1 MTPTATGEERSALPE
16 PISTPPYHLAAVRIF
31 ELLGRNVIVI
41 NPTLGTI
48 WRGYARAIATDP
60 SIIID
65 ADDGQRVTLPLAWAS
80 IDHSAP
86 TRRRDASTPEQ
97 TAGETLLKRVIEL
110 EDELAAARRELDEA
124 HATMTELK
132 TTQAGASQDFRDG
145 AATGAA
151 IVEVRMRTLESFGL
165 TLTAEAAQQIA
176 KAIRAE
182 YGGAV
187 NVESLT

>member
-1 MTPTATGEERSALPE
+1 MPEKKQLTRRER
-16 PISTPPYHLAAVRIF
+16 

-48 WRGYARAIATDP
+48 WRGYAGAIATDP
-60 SIIID
+60 SVIID
-65 ADDGQRVTLPLAWAS
+65 TDDGQRLTLPLAWAS

-132 TTQAGASQDFRDG
+132 SVTTQAGASQDFRDG

-151 IVEVRMRTLESFGL
+151 IVEVRMRTLESFGIR
-165 TLTAEAAQQIA
+165 LTAEAAQQIA

-182 YGGAV
+182 YGGTV